1 MADEATRATEYRR
14 MMTARVANKE
24 AREKELSGDKSAAKR
39 VLDAWTPLK
48 HWNGWDPPPTPDD
61 EK

>member
-1 MADEATRATEYRR
+1 MADETSRAVEYRR

-24 AREKELSGDKSAAKR
+24 AREKELKGDPTAAKR

-48 HWNGWDPPPTPDD
+48 PWAGWDPPASADN